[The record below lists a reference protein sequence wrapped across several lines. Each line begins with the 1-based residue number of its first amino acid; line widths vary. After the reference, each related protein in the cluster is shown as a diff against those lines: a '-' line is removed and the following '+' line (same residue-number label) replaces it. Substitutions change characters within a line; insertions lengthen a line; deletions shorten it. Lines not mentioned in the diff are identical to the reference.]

1 METIY
6 YMYTKQRK
14 EFGRHPNFSD
24 EAPGILFEI
33 LPEREVKLDL
43 IERNPC
49 VANVQVVPEMSEH
62 EVNTEKVVFKN
73 TGQFHKEGGW
83 PKDIDPTEVEHT
95 LRYRKKVEKD
105 EDYLH
110 AIAKLGGQTE
120 ELVKQ
125 NNAVDIYEEY
135 FEGVLDLQHAPV
147 RVLALDLQHAPVRVL
162 ALDLQHAP
170 VRVLALDLRPA
181 ATSLPVACAD
191 QASDTLPL
199 GDGRGLSEA

>member
-135 FEGVLDLQHAPV
+135 FEGHPDLESSEKPYANTLLVFRDPSPIKRAITHFSCLGHTAHGGIAAPN
-147 RVLALDLQHAPVRVL
+147 
-162 ALDLQHAP
+162 
-170 VRVLALDLRPA
+170 
-181 ATSLPVACAD
+181 
-191 QASDTLPL
+191 
-199 GDGRGLSEA
+199 LSMRTYNTQ